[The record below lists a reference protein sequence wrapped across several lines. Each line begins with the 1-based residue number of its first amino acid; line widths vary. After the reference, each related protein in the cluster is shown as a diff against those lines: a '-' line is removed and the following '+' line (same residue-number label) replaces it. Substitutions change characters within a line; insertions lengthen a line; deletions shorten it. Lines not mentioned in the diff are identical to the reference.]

1 MSNFLWGCSQ
11 LTNMGNMLPSEQY
24 ESTHLSH
31 NVWDLCPC
39 LMLLSCLFFF
49 SVILKIFVCQKSYE
63 KNKDN
68 YFTAGIIILKK
79 VKMLI
84 VDHHEMYK
92 RECDDHADVLK
103 QKHMC
108 MNHMLHYF
116 WVFHSHGLSAAGD
129 LSSVFT
135 QQICWCAQWANVFEN
150 TFTLCSSGRS
160 TSLLQA
166 LDENYELDLIYI
178 TERIISVSFPSSVE
192 EQSYAANLR
201 EVASMLRSK
210 HGQNYLVCF
219 FSNKS
224 IGNKE

>member
-31 NVWDLCPC
+31 NVWDLCRC
-39 LMLLSCLFFF
+39 LMLLSCLSFF

-63 KNKDN
+63 KNKEN

-84 VDHHEMYK
+84 VDHHEMHK
-92 RECDDHADVLK
+92 RECDDHSDVLK

-135 QQICWCAQWANVFEN
+135 QQICWCAQSLIWKYICIVFVWQEHESA
-150 TFTLCSSGRS
+150 TGPGWELRAGPDLHHREDHFC
-160 TSLLQA
+160 LLPQ
-166 LDENYELDLIYI
+166 
-178 TERIISVSFPSSVE
+178 
-192 EQSYAANLR
+192 
-201 EVASMLRSK
+201 
-210 HGQNYLVCF
+210 
-219 FSNKS
+219 
-224 IGNKE
+224 